1 MNRTINIAICE
12 DNEQQLQIN
21 KYYIEQWAE
30 SEKQSVRLLT
40 YKNAESFL
48 FEWEYE
54 ANIDIIFLDIRMG
67 EMTGMELAQY
77 ICKKNHNIDIIF
89 ITGEEQYILQGYQ
102 VQAFNFLLK
111 PVKKEDMF
119 ESLDTWV
126 IRNKNKDGNH
136 LVIKKGK
143 KILKLN
149 YEEIY
154 YLISFDHYIDVHT
167 KEGVVTFKQKIG
179 EVEQQLPQKQF
190 CRCHRSYI
198 VNLKYVNQIFRNE
211 IILENDIKIPIKN
224 HNLSLFRVTL
234 LTIIS
239 YCGVLQRIPHRA
251 DTY

>member
-77 ICKKNHNIDIIF
+77 IRKKNHNIDIIF

-211 IILENDIKIPIKN
+211 IILENDIKIPISK
-224 HNLSLFRVTL
+224 SRS
-234 LTIIS
+234 IITHKAFTN
-239 YCGVLQRIPHRA
+239 YFTDYQ
-251 DTY
+251 